1 MTLILA
7 MAYAFLAQHP
17 DIKAGQTGLE
27 VEQILG
33 KPTVVARQT
42 ISLGRTLEQWWYP
55 EQKTRVFLDRR
66 RGREPIVTKK
76 SDH

>member
-1 MTLILA
+1 MNLILA
-7 MAYAFLAQHP
+7 MACAALAQHP
-17 DIKAGQTGLE
+17 GIKPGQTGLE

-33 KPTVVARQT
+33 KPPVVARQT

-66 RGREPIVTKK
+66 RDREPIVTKV